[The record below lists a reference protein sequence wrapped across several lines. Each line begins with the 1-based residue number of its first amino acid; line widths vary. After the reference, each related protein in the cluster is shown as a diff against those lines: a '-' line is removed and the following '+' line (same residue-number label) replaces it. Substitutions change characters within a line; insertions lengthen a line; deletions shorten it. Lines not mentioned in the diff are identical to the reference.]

1 MTHMKNTRVSR
12 PAAKNNFQSGG
23 VFWQNPEKSRRQSPG
38 SLSAAGLREETE
50 TLGSISVGDVGSRP
64 RVS

>member
-1 MTHMKNTRVSR
+1 MTHIKNKRVSR

-38 SLSAAGLREETE
+38 SLSAAGLRED
-50 TLGSISVGDVGSRP
+50 GNFGIDQCR
-64 RVS
+64 